1 MKLIRTL
8 LTTSVLLLPLAAL
21 ALPVLNHLP
30 LNAVP
35 AGLSAA
41 ALSAAG
47 EPVQLSLPDGTTAS
61 LAAQRRHYGEGQVGT
76 VARSTTGDLRFYG
89 FVSAGQILSADAYGR
104 SGHYEL
110 VSYQGRQYWA
120 PARSE
125 STKTDALAPP
135 APRAAAS
142 VAPTTGPEAD
152 GRFEIS
158 VLVLHTPL
166 YAQRIAPLDVEAE
179 AQRLVFLASAY
190 METSAVPVRYR
201 LAGVAAY
208 TGTDENSGFFDNLA
222 SMIGHPQVTA
232 LRNRHGADLV
242 MLLRSQDGNADL
254 CGLSSGF
261 NGFTRSDPPDNIDPD
276 RDAFNVAGLAPA
288 EGSSASCFDD
298 VFAHELGHSLAAGHD
313 YAGSAGFA
321 YWKPYAHALPCANAN
336 GLHYFSLM
344 WSLGIGP
351 GGGRSELITNPELLL
366 DGQTC
371 GAEGVQGIEA
381 TQANNARAMREAAPY
396 VAAYR
401 GKSGTSTGGSNGS
414 NGSSA
419 STVGNSGG
427 SFGWLASLGFA
438 VVGLGRR
445 LRRSA

>member
-1 MKLIRTL
+1 MKLIRAL
-8 LTTSVLLLPLAAL
+8 LTTCALLLPAA
-21 ALPVLNHLP
+21 AFTLPVLNQLP
-30 LNAVP
+30 LTAVP
-35 AGLSAA
+35 AALSAA
-41 ALSAAG
+41 ALSTAG
-47 EPVQLSLPDGTTAS
+47 QPVQLSLPDGTTAS
-61 LAAQRRHYGEGQVGT
+61 LMGQQTYYGEGQVGT
-76 VARSTTGDLRFYG
+76 VARSSNGDLRFYG
-89 FVSAGQILSADAYGR
+89 FVSGGQILSADVYGR
-104 SGHYEL
+104 SGHDEL

-135 APRAAAS
+135 APRATPS
-142 VAPTTGPEAD
+142 VAATTGPEAD
-152 GRFEIS
+152 GLFEIS
-158 VLVLHTPL
+158 VLVLYTPL
-166 YAQRIAPLDVEAE
+166 YAQRIAPLKVEAE

-190 METSAVPVRYR
+190 LQTSAVPVRYR
-201 LAGVAAY
+201 LAGVEPYA
-208 TGTDENSGFFDNLA
+208 GTDESSGFYDNLS
-222 SMIGHPQVTA
+222 SMVGHPQVTA
-232 LRNRHGADLV
+232 LRNRNNADLV

-261 NGFTRSDPPDNIDPD
+261 NGFTRSDPPDNINAE

-288 EGSSASCFDD
+288 EGSNASCFDD

-336 GLHYFSLM
+336 GLRYFSLM

-351 GGGRSELITNPELLL
+351 GGGRSELITNPDLLL

-371 GAEGVQGIEA
+371 GAVGVDGVEA

-401 GKSGTSTGGSNGS
+401 GKSGSSTGGSNGT
-414 NGSSA
+414 GSSA
-419 STVGNSGG
+419 AGTSGG
-427 SFGWLASLGFA
+427 SFTWLTSM
-438 VVGLGRR
+438 GLALFGIGRR
-445 LRRSA
+445 RRHSA

>member
-1 MKLIRTL
+1 MKLIRAL
-8 LTTSVLLLPLAAL
+8 LTTSLLLLPAAAR
-21 ALPVLNHLP
+21 ALPVLNQLP
-30 LNAVP
+30 PTAVP
-35 AGLSAA
+35 AALSAA
-41 ALSAAG
+41 ALTTAG
-47 EPVQLSLPDGTTAS
+47 QPIELALPDGTTAS
-61 LAAQRRHYGEGQVGT
+61 LVGRQTHYGEGQVGT
-76 VARSTTGDLRFYG
+76 AARSSSGDLRFYG
-89 FVSAGQILSADAYGR
+89 FVSGGQILSADAYGR

-110 VSYQGRQYWA
+110 VSYQNRQYWA

-125 STKTDALAPP
+125 STKTDALAAP
-135 APRAAAS
+135 APRAAPT
-142 VAPTTGPEAD
+142 VAPTTGPDAD

-166 YAQRIAPLDVEAE
+166 YAQRIAPLKVEAE

-201 LAGVAAY
+201 LAGVASY
-208 TGTDENSGFFDNLA
+208 TGTDESSGFYDNLA
-222 SMIGHPQVTA
+222 SMVGHPQVTA
-232 LRNRHGADLV
+232 LRNRHDADLV

-261 NGFTRSDPPDNIDPD
+261 NGFARSDPPDNINPE

-321 YWKPYAHALPCANAN
+321 YWKPYAHALPCGNAN
-336 GLHYFSLM
+336 GLRYFSLM
-344 WSLGIGP
+344 WSIGIGS
-351 GGGRSELITNPELLL
+351 GGGRSELITNPDLLM

-371 GAEGVQGIEA
+371 GAEGVDGLEA

-401 GKSGTSTGGSNGS
+401 GKSGTSTGGTNGS
-414 NGSSA
+414 TSNSA
-419 STVGNSGG
+419 GPSGG
-427 SFGWLASLGFA
+427 SLAWLASLGLA
-438 VVGLGRR
+438 LLGLGRR
-445 LRRSA
+445 RHHSA